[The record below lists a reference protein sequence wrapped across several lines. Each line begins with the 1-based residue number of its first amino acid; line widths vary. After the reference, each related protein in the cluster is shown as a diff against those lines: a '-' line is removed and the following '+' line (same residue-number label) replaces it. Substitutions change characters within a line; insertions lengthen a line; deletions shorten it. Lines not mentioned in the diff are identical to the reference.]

1 MSEDFRI
8 LKRRNGNIRKEFPN
22 GGLRQWR
29 RLAAICGGIR
39 LKKVLVLNGH
49 PVEYEL
55 EYKNVKRI
63 NLRVH
68 RDGRVCVSA
77 GSYVPQ
83 RYIDAFL
90 IQNAD
95 FILETLDKFRT
106 MREAGDGMAAG
117 RNREYRDGDIL
128 YLKGESYRLRVLE
141 GKKEKVEPVGRDLL
155 VTQKDVENAERRKRM
170 MDKFLTGVCRENV
183 EELCRRVYPSFEK
196 LGVSWP
202 EIRIRNMVSR
212 WGSCQPSRGVLTFAR
227 QLIEV
232 PESCAEYVVVHE
244 FSHFIH
250 PDHSPRFH
258 DFMDGMMPDWKNRK
272 VLLNSRAWVGAPDGR
287 EEKDVRT
294 GS

>member
-1 MSEDFRI
+1 M
-8 LKRRNGNIRKEFPN
+8 
-22 GGLRQWR
+22 
-29 RLAAICGGIR
+29 
-39 LKKVLVLNGH
+39 KKVLVLNGH

-77 GSYVPQ
+77 GRYVPQ
-83 RYIDAFL
+83 RHIDAFL
-90 IQNAD
+90 TQNAD
-95 FILETLDKFRT
+95 FIVDTMEKFKK

-128 YLKGESYRLRVLE
+128 YLKGQPYRLRVLE
-141 GKKEKVEPVGRDLL
+141 GGREKVEAVGRVLL
-155 VTQKDVENAERRKRM
+155 VTQKDVEDAGRRKRM

-183 EELCRRVYPSFEK
+183 EALCRSVYPRFER
-196 LGVSWP
+196 LGVAWP
-202 EIRIRNMVSR
+202 QIRIRNMVSR

-232 PESCAEYVVVHE
+232 PQPCAEYVVVHE

-258 DFMDGMMPDWKNRK
+258 EFMDTMMPDWKNRK
-272 VLLNSRAWVGAPDGR
+272 ALLNSRAWIMDGNQR
-287 EEKDVRT
+287 F
-294 GS
+294 